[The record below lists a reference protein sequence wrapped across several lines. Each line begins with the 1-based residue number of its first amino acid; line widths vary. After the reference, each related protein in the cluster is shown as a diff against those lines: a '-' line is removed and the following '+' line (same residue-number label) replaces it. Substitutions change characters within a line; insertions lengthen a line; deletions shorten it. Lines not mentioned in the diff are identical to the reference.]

1 MDNRISGMVSGILAE
16 VEEKKKQKLHM
27 FGVNMGLLFQI
38 KDDYIDYFQ
47 SSENSGKTQMK
58 DFINGLYTYPLIV
71 LREKANKKEVAEI
84 TKILSLPNRGVTE
97 VMRIN
102 DLLFTYSIQSEITTR
117 LKKLSKD
124 LVDFLKEFS
133 ESPIRKLMIEKI
145 EELVEG

>member
-1 MDNRISGMVSGILAE
+1 MTAGILSE
-16 VEEKKKQKLHM
+16 VEEKKKQRLHQ
-27 FGVNMGLLFQI
+27 FGVNMGMLFQI

-71 LREKANKKEVAEI
+71 LREKANKKEISEI
-84 TKILSLPNRGVTE
+84 TKILALPERGVTE

-102 DLLFTYSIQSEITTR
+102 ELLFAYSVQKEITLR
-117 LKKLSKD
+117 LKKLSEE
-124 LVDFLKEFS
+124 LVNFLKEFT
-133 ESPIRKLMIEKI
+133 ESPIRKMMIEKI

>member
-1 MDNRISGMVSGILAE
+1 MGM
-16 VEEKKKQKLHM
+16 
-27 FGVNMGLLFQI
+27 LFQI

-71 LREKANKKEVAEI
+71 LREKANKKEISEI
-84 TKILSLPNRGVTE
+84 TKILALPERGVTE

-102 DLLFTYSIQSEITTR
+102 ELLFAYSVQKEITLR
-117 LKKLSKD
+117 LKKLSEE
-124 LVDFLKEFS
+124 LVNFLKEFT
-133 ESPIRKLMIEKI
+133 ESPIRKMMIEKI

>member
-1 MDNRISGMVSGILAE
+1 
-16 VEEKKKQKLHM
+16 
-27 FGVNMGLLFQI
+27 MG
-38 KDDYIDYFQ
+38 K
-47 SSENSGKTQMK
+47 
-58 DFINGLYTYPLIV
+58 V
-71 LREKANKKEVAEI
+71 
-84 TKILSLPNRGVTE
+84 E

-102 DLLFTYSIQSEITTR
+102 ELLNNYSIQNEITTR